1 MPNPQL
7 NIGNLDFDDIKA
19 SIKDYLSNQD
29 VFKDYDFEA
38 SGLSTVLDVL
48 SYNTLYYAFYSN
60 MIANEM
66 FLDTAQKLSSL
77 ISLAKPLG
85 YVVPGARSAMGTVQI
100 RAGGPVASVPKYNR
114 FIGRDETGRS
124 FNFYTIKEEVTDDN
138 GTVELQIYQGSKLFQ
153 NVVLGL
159 NNDRTKGFLGRT
171 DVDIRSLTVMV
182 TPPGDD
188 AEAEEWYL
196 SSDNNENINSDSKV
210 FFLERTDTG
219 FYIIF
224 SGNISDGLN
233 VGFGKP
239 LLPNTMVE
247 ISYIT
252 SSGELGN
259 GAGNFSPADW
269 SQIDATA
276 SPISQ
281 TIYQSSGG
289 SMEPNLDAVKFFA
302 PKTFAAQDRVVT
314 KNDAIAVLARDLID
328 EETPNADMRIS
339 VWGGEENDPP
349 YYGRLFVS
357 LLNENPEGVP
367 NTGGEEIIQAI
378 QTLKD
383 KCVVTILPEYIGP
396 LVMQLYMNMTGLS
409 NQSQTSLST
418 SQLQARVTAALNE
431 EFQGNRQFNKSIK
444 ESKILSIANGVDPS
458 LSIDSS
464 GITVKCTRDFI
475 ASEEKRSV
483 YFRNPI
489 KRITGIITNR
499 SIQTT
504 PTTGTFNGTNYTDLQ
519 VVDIPQ
525 SMGTND
531 YANLGLIRSVGG
543 SYVSLS
549 TNVGRVYYER
559 GIVEIDENILR
570 DPFNMTFIPKTN
582 SFEGKQEVVVI
593 PTFNVTITAEA

>member
-1 MPNPQL
+1 M
-7 NIGNLDFDDIKA
+7 
-19 SIKDYLSNQD
+19 
-29 VFKDYDFEA
+29 
-38 SGLSTVLDVL
+38 
-48 SYNTLYYAFYSN
+48 
-60 MIANEM
+60 
-66 FLDTAQKLSSL
+66 
-77 ISLAKPLG
+77 
-85 YVVPGARSAMGTVQI
+85 
-100 RAGGPVASVPKYNR
+100 
-114 FIGRDETGRS
+114 
-124 FNFYTIKEEVTDDN
+124 FNFLY
-138 GTVELQIYQGSKLFQ
+138 
-153 NVVLGL
+153 
-159 NNDRTKGFLGRT
+159 
-171 DVDIRSLTVMV
+171 
-182 TPPGDD
+182 
-188 AEAEEWYL
+188 
-196 SSDNNENINSDSKV
+196 
-210 FFLERTDTG
+210 FFFFD
-219 FYIIF
+219 F
-224 SGNISDGLN
+224 
-233 VGFGKP
+233 
-239 LLPNTMVE
+239 
-247 ISYIT
+247 
-252 SSGELGN
+252 
-259 GAGNFSPADW
+259 
-269 SQIDATA
+269 
-276 SPISQ
+276 
-281 TIYQSSGG
+281 
-289 SMEPNLDAVKFFA
+289 KFFA

-328 EETPNADMRIS
+328 EESPNADMRIS

-357 LLNENPEGVP
+357 LLNEDPDDP
-367 NTGGEEIIQAI
+367 NIYTGGEEIIQAI

-396 LVMQLYMNMTGLS
+396 LDMQLYINITGLS
-409 NQSQTSLST
+409 NQSQTSLSI

-444 ESKILSIANGVDPS
+444 ENEILSIANGVDPS

-464 GITVKCTRDFI
+464 GITVKCTRDFT

-483 YFRNPI
+483 YFKNPI

-504 PTTGTFNGTNYTDLQ
+504 PTTGIFNGTTYTDLQ

-570 DPFNMTFIPKTN
+570 DPFTMTFIPKTN